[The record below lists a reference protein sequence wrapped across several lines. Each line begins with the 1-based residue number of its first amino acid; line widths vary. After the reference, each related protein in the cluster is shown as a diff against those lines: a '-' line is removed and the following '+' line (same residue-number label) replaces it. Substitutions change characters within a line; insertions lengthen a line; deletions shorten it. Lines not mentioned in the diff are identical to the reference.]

1 MIENVNDFLSLAF
14 LVVVIMYGFYLT
26 YSVFV
31 KHHAHKMQQL
41 ESDYYQLD
49 VDDSQ
54 SDFY

>member
-41 ESDYYQLD
+41 ESDYYQED